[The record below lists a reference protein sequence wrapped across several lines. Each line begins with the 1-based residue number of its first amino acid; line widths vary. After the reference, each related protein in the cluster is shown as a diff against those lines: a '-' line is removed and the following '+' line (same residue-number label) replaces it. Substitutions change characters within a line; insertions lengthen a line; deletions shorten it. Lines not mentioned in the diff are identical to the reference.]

1 MTLISWGGPPRAA
14 GLWGAWGWP
23 PQPRGGGG
31 GGVGGGGYAM
41 DKQSVVSVG
50 AKRTAELAALV
61 GGCVYKL

>member
-1 MTLISWGGPPRAA
+1 MAGPQRSSGLSGSSGLSSQSSGGV
-14 GLWGAWGWP
+14 GV
-23 PQPRGGGG
+23 
-31 GGVGGGGYAM
+31 GVGGGGYAM